1 MKCYY
6 SVILLIRKLLSNDFL
21 STYTCRVV
29 TVFLFSF
36 VFTNNLL
43 LTLLLMVTLTKIIM
57 KKQLQLISG
66 LILLFIM
73 ISGTLQTQ
81 EFRTETDL
89 LGDIKVPADAYYG
102 AQAAR
107 AMQNFK
113 ISGQYINDYPD
124 FMKAWGMIKLAT
136 ARANTEAGKMK
147 PEKLKMIEPAC
158 QDLIDGKLLDQFKI
172 DLYQGGAGTS
182 ANMNANE
189 VIANRA
195 LELAGYKKG
204 DYEKISPNDD
214 INMSQSTNDTYPT
227 ALKLTMLLQHDKLKA
242 EMTRLKKSFEKLGSK
257 YLEVVKMGRTEFQD
271 AVPMTVGQEFY
282 SYASMIDW
290 EIDNLDNAAKS
301 LEVLNMGGTAIG
313 TGLNTP
319 DGYQEF
325 IIKNLREI
333 TGYDLTNADDLIA
346 ATSSLHGFVVY
357 SSALKTLATTL
368 SKISNDL
375 IILSSG
381 PRNGIFEINLPPR
394 QPGSSIMPGKVNP
407 VIPELMALVSYRVVG
422 NDVTVNI
429 SASDG
434 DLQLNAYEPVVGL
447 TIFESQKLLTN
458 TMKTFREDCIDGITV
473 NEDTDKKNL
482 ETTIG
487 IVTALNPVLG
497 HHVGDELAK
506 EAKET
511 GKGIL
516 ELVRE
521 KKLLTEEQIKEIF
534 SVENLTR
541 LDKAK
546 YNNK

>member
-1 MKCYY
+1 MKTQ
-6 SVILLIRKLLSNDFL
+6 K
-21 STYTCRVV
+21 
-29 TVFLFSF
+29 
-36 VFTNNLL
+36 L
-43 LTLLLMVTLTKIIM
+43 LTLMLSLF
-57 KKQLQLISG
+57 LIAGNWSYA
-66 LILLFIM
+66 
-73 ISGTLQTQ
+73 Q
-81 EFRTETDL
+81 EKYRTETDL

-107 AMQNFK
+107 AMANFH
-113 ISGQYINDYPD
+113 ISGQFTNDYPD
-124 FMKAWGMIKLAT
+124 FFKAWGMIKLAT
-136 ARANTEAGKMK
+136 ARANTDAGKMPK
-147 PEKLKMIEPAC
+147 DMLKLVEPAC
-158 QDLIDGKLLDQFKI
+158 QELIDGKLLDQFKI

-182 ANMNANE
+182 TNMCANE

-195 LELAGYKKG
+195 LEMAGYKRG
-204 DYEKISPNDD
+204 EYDKISPNDQ

-227 ALKLTMLLQHDKLKA
+227 ALKLTMLMQNDGLKEQVKA
-242 EMTRLKKSFEKLGSK
+242 LSQSFRALGNK
-257 YLEVVKMGRTEFQD
+257 YIDVLKMGRTEFQD
-271 AVPMTVGQEFY
+271 AVPMTVGQEFH
-282 SYASMIDW
+282 SYAAMLEW
-290 EIDNLDNAAKS
+290 ELANLEHAQKS
-301 LEVLNMGGTAIG
+301 IEVLNMGGTAIG

-319 DGYQEF
+319 KGYDGYV
-325 IIKNLREI
+325 IKHLREI
-333 TGYDLTNADDLIA
+333 TGYDLKNADDLIA

-375 IILSSG
+375 IIMSSG

-407 VIPELMALVSYRVVG
+407 VIPELMALVSYRVIG

-458 TMKTFREDCIDGITV
+458 AMKTFREDCVDGITI
-473 NEDTDKKNL
+473 NEDVDKKNM

-487 IVTALNPVLG
+487 IVTALNPILG

-521 KKLLTEEQIKEIF
+521 KKLLTEDQIKKLLDP
-534 SVENLTR
+534 ENMVG
-541 LDKAK
+541 LDKTK
-546 YNNK
+546 YEGK

>member
-1 MKCYY
+1 MKT
-6 SVILLIRKLLSNDFL
+6 K
-21 STYTCRVV
+21 
-29 TVFLFSF
+29 FLF
-36 VFTNNLL
+36 
-43 LTLLLMVTLTKIIM
+43 IIM
-57 KKQLQLISG
+57 LTFLMSTGGVLKA
-66 LILLFIM
+66 
-73 ISGTLQTQ
+73 Q
-81 EFRTETDL
+81 EYRTETDL
-89 LGDIKVPADAYYG
+89 LGNIKVPAEAYYG

-107 AMQNFK
+107 AMNNFH

-136 ARANTEAGKMK
+136 ARANTDAGKMK
-147 PEKLKMIEPAC
+147 PEMLKLIEPAC
-158 QDLIDGKLLDQFKI
+158 QELIEGKFLDQFQI

-182 ANMNANE
+182 TNMNANE

-195 LELAGYKKG
+195 LELAGYEKG
-204 DYEKISPNDD
+204 DYDKISPNDEV
-214 INMSQSTNDTYPT
+214 NMSQSTNDTYPT
-227 ALKLTMLLQHDKLKA
+227 SLKLTMLMHNDDLIEQLKL
-242 EMTRLKKSFEKLGSK
+242 LKKSFEALGNK
-257 YLEVVKMGRTEFQD
+257 YLELVKMGRTEFQD

-282 SYASMIDW
+282 SYAAMIGW
-290 EIDNLDNAAKS
+290 EIDNLNEASKS
-301 LEVLNMGGTAIG
+301 LMVLNMGGTAIG

-319 DGYQEF
+319 EGYDEYV
-325 IIKNLREI
+325 IKHLREI
-333 TGYDLTNADDLIA
+333 TGYDLKNADDMIA

-357 SSALKTLATTL
+357 SSALKTLATTM

-407 VIPELMALVSYRVVG
+407 VVPELMALVSYRVLG

-429 SASDG
+429 AASDG
-434 DLQLNAYEPVVGL
+434 DLQLNAYEPVAGL

-458 TMKTFREDCIDGITV
+458 TLKTFREDCVDGITA
-473 NEDTDKKNL
+473 NEDVDKHNM
-482 ETTIG
+482 EVTIG
-487 IVTALNPVLG
+487 IVTALNPILG

-521 KKLLTEEQIKEIF
+521 KKLLTEEQIKEILAP
-534 SVENLTR
+534 ENMVG
-541 LDKAK
+541 LDKSK
-546 YNNK
+546 YENK

>member
-1 MKCYY
+1 MNSRK
-6 SVILLIRKLLSNDFL
+6 SFSILLTFFLLSTVPVL
-21 STYTCRVV
+21 SQKT
-29 TVFLFSF
+29 
-36 VFTNNLL
+36 
-43 LTLLLMVTLTKIIM
+43 
-57 KKQLQLISG
+57 
-66 LILLFIM
+66 
-73 ISGTLQTQ
+73 
-81 EFRTETDL
+81 RTETDL
-89 LGDIKVPADAYYG
+89 LGKVQVPADAYYG

-107 AMQNFK
+107 AMENFH
-113 ISGQYINDYPD
+113 ISGQYVNDYPD

-136 ARANTEAGKMK
+136 ARANTDAGKMK
-147 PEKLKMIEPAC
+147 PEMLKMIEPAC
-158 QDLIDGKLLDQFKI
+158 KELIDGKFLDQFRI

-182 ANMNANE
+182 TNMNANE

-204 DYEKISPNDD
+204 DYDKISPNDE

-227 ALKLTMLLQHDKLKA
+227 ALKLTMLMQNDSVKKQL
-242 EMTRLKKSFEKLGSK
+242 EMLSASLKKLANK
-257 YLEVVKMGRTEFQD
+257 YLEVVKMGRTEMQD
-271 AVPMTVGQEFY
+271 AVPMTVGQEMY
-282 SYASMIDW
+282 SWASMLDW
-290 EIDNLDNAAKS
+290 ELDNVEQAEKA
-301 LEVLNMGGTAIG
+301 LMVLNMGGTAIG

-319 DGYQEF
+319 KGYREYV
-325 IIKNLREI
+325 IKHLREI
-333 TGYDLTNADDLIA
+333 TGYDLKNAEDLIA

-381 PRNGIFEINLPPR
+381 PRNGIFEINLPPM

-407 VIPELMALVSYRVVG
+407 VMPELMALISYRVIG

-429 SASDG
+429 AASDG

-447 TIFESQKLLTN
+447 TIFESQKLLAN
-458 TMKTFREDCIDGITV
+458 GMKTLREKCVEGITI
-473 NEDTDKKNL
+473 NEDVDKHNL

-506 EAKET
+506 EARET

-521 KKLLTEEQIKEIF
+521 KKLLTEEQIQEIF
-534 SVENLTR
+534 SPKNLTG
-541 LDKAK
+541 LDKSK
-546 YNNK
+546 YQEK

>member
-1 MKCYY
+1 M
-6 SVILLIRKLLSNDFL
+6 
-21 STYTCRVV
+21 STGGV
-29 TVFLFSF
+29 L
-36 VFTNNLL
+36 
-43 LTLLLMVTLTKIIM
+43 KA
-57 KKQLQLISG
+57 
-66 LILLFIM
+66 
-73 ISGTLQTQ
+73 Q
-81 EFRTETDL
+81 EYRTETDL
-89 LGDIKVPADAYYG
+89 LGNIKVPAEAYYG

-107 AMQNFK
+107 AMNNFH

-136 ARANTEAGKMK
+136 ARANTDAGKMK
-147 PEKLKMIEPAC
+147 PEMLKLIEPAC
-158 QDLIDGKLLDQFKI
+158 QELIEGKFLDQFQI

-182 ANMNANE
+182 TNMNANE

-195 LELAGYKKG
+195 LELAGYEKG
-204 DYEKISPNDD
+204 DYDKISPNDE

-227 ALKLTMLLQHDKLKA
+227 SLKLTMLMHNDDLIEQLKL
-242 EMTRLKKSFEKLGSK
+242 LKKSFEALGNK
-257 YLEVVKMGRTEFQD
+257 YLELVKMGRTEFQD

-282 SYASMIDW
+282 SYAAMIGW
-290 EIDNLDNAAKS
+290 EIDNLNEASKS
-301 LEVLNMGGTAIG
+301 LMVLNMGGTAIG

-319 DGYQEF
+319 EGYDEYV
-325 IIKNLREI
+325 IKHLREI
-333 TGYDLTNADDLIA
+333 TGYDLKNADDMIA

-357 SSALKTLATTL
+357 SSALKTLATTM

-407 VIPELMALVSYRVVG
+407 VVPELMALVSYRVLG

-429 SASDG
+429 AASDG
-434 DLQLNAYEPVVGL
+434 DLQLNAYEPVAGL

-458 TMKTFREDCIDGITV
+458 TLKTFREDCVDGITA
-473 NEDTDKKNL
+473 NEDVDKHNM
-482 ETTIG
+482 EVTIG
-487 IVTALNPVLG
+487 IVTALNPILG

-521 KKLLTEEQIKEIF
+521 KKLLTEEQIKEILAP
-534 SVENLTR
+534 ENMVG
-541 LDKAK
+541 LDKSK
-546 YNNK
+546 YENK

>member
-1 MKCYY
+1 MKTK
-6 SVILLIRKLLSNDFL
+6 SL
-21 STYTCRVV
+21 
-29 TVFLFSF
+29 FLFMLF
-36 VFTNNLL
+36 F
-43 LTLLLMVTLTKIIM
+43 
-57 KKQLQLISG
+57 
-66 LILLFIM
+66 LFIF
-73 ISGTLQTQ
+73 SGILKAQ
-81 EFRTETDL
+81 EYRTETDL

-107 AMQNFK
+107 AMENFQ
-113 ISGQYINDYPD
+113 ISGQYVNDYPD

-136 ARANTEAGKMK
+136 AQANTDAGKMK
-147 PEKLKMIEPAC
+147 PEMLKLIEPAC
-158 QDLIDGKLLDQFKI
+158 QELIDGKFLDQFRI

-182 ANMNANE
+182 TNMCANE

-204 DYEKISPNDD
+204 EYDKISPNDE

-227 ALKLTMLLQHDKLKA
+227 SLKLTMLMHNDKLVA
-242 EMTRLKKSFEKLGSK
+242 QLELLKKSFETLGKK
-257 YLEVVKMGRTEFQD
+257 YLEIVKMGRTEFQD

-282 SYASMIDW
+282 SYAAMLGW
-290 EIDNLDNAAKS
+290 EIDNLNEASKS
-301 LEVLNMGGTAIG
+301 LMVLNMGGTAIG

-319 DGYQEF
+319 KGYDEYV
-325 IIKNLREI
+325 INHLRDI
-333 TGYDLTNADDLIA
+333 TGYDLKNADDLIA

-357 SSALKTLATTL
+357 SSALKTLATTM

-407 VIPELMALVSYRVVG
+407 VIPELMALVSYRVMG

-429 SASDG
+429 AASDG

-447 TIFESQKLLTN
+447 AIFESQKLLTN
-458 TMKTFREDCIDGITV
+458 TLKTFREDCVDGITP
-473 NEDTDKKNL
+473 NEDVDKHNM
-482 ETTIG
+482 EVTIG
-487 IVTALNPVLG
+487 IVTALNPILG

-521 KKLLTEEQIKEIF
+521 KKLLTEEQIKEILAP
-534 SVENLTR
+534 ENMVG
-541 LDKAK
+541 LDKSK
-546 YNNK
+546 YEK

>member
-1 MKCYY
+1 MNKGFIF
-6 SVILLIRKLLSNDFL
+6 SAIG
-21 STYTCRVV
+21 
-29 TVFLFSF
+29 LFMF
-36 VFTNNLL
+36 FFPKTIDAQQ
-43 LTLLLMVTLTKIIM
+43 KY
-57 KKQLQLISG
+57 
-66 LILLFIM
+66 
-73 ISGTLQTQ
+73 
-81 EFRTETDL
+81 RTETDL
-89 LGDIKVPADAYYG
+89 LGEIKIPAEAYYG

-107 AMQNFK
+107 AMQNFN

-147 PEKLKMIEPAC
+147 KETLRLIEPAC
-158 QDLIDGKLLDQFKI
+158 KELIDGKLTDQFKI
-172 DLYQGGAGTS
+172 DMYQGGAGTS
-182 ANMNANE
+182 TNMNANE

-204 DYEKISPNDD
+204 DYKKISPNDD

-227 ALKLTMLLQHDKLKA
+227 ALKLTMLMQNDDLKQELKA
-242 EMTRLKKSFEKLGSK
+242 LAKSFRNLGNK
-257 YLEVVKMGRTEFQD
+257 YIDVLKMGRTELQD
-271 AVPMTVGQEFY
+271 AVPMTVGQEFH
-282 SYASMIDW
+282 SYASMLEW
-290 EIDNLDNAAKS
+290 ELDNLEQAEKA
-301 LEVLNMGGTAIG
+301 LMLLNMGGTAIG
-313 TGLNTP
+313 TGINTP
-319 DGYQEF
+319 ENYDKYV
-325 IIKNLREI
+325 IKHLREI
-333 TGYDLTNADDLIA
+333 SGYDLKNADDLIA

-407 VIPELMALVSYRVVG
+407 VIPELTALVSYRVIG

-429 SASDG
+429 AASDG
-434 DLQLNAYEPVVGL
+434 DLQLNAYEPVVGIA
-447 TIFESQKLLTN
+447 IFESQKLLTN
-458 TMKTFREDCIDGITV
+458 TLKTLREDCVDGITI
-473 NEDTDKKNL
+473 NEDVDKKNM

-487 IVTALNPVLG
+487 IVTALNPILG

-521 KKLLTEEQIKEIF
+521 KKLLTEDQIKKLLDP
-534 SVENLTR
+534 VNMVG
-541 LDKAK
+541 LDKKK
-546 YNNK
+546 YEGK